1 MNSRYAEYDNSSDIY
16 YLINNIMPK
25 LKEQGNKFE
34 YNSKLNEIIN
44 RFRVNISTRKLYLCD
59 CLILRVIDTLHTVE
73 VKSEFVKNENY
84 CYLSNSITKDIRYNR
99 VKTSYSCYIKR
110 RKLHIDCDKKS
121 LVYSPEEKLMLYIF
135 VSSYLQRLGGK
146 SIQLTDNFTYIDI
159 EDIHQLFGNQ
169 IESAGKKVGIKN
181 DKKTYYSNIIN
192 KLKYDDIE
200 IRLQDAEHLTNDR
213 IYNNWFKSI
222 YELKNYD
229 GSIKGYFFSFGDL
242 GTELF
247 PTTNHPT
254 KCISLNSLNIE
265 NRYLNKFE
273 ITRYII
279 YKITDKAKDIRISTM
294 LEELYD
300 FENGALYIDE
310 LYRRNNPN
318 NIKYLERFITIVYE
332 AVRNLK
338 TMYEE
343 LNMYYNKE
351 VLSKKYIKLYSRMNC
366 YDKISL
372 KVTKQD

>member
-1 MNSRYAEYDNSSDIY
+1 MNSRCAEYDNSSDIY
-16 YLINNIMPK
+16 YVINNIMPK
-25 LKEQGNKFE
+25 LKEQGNKLE

-44 RFRVNISTRKLYLCD
+44 RCKVNISTTELCLCD
-59 CLILRVIDTLHTVE
+59 CLILRVVDTLHTGK
-73 VKSEFVKNENY
+73 VKSEFVENENHY
-84 CYLSNSITKDIRYNR
+84 YLSSSITKDIRYNK
-99 VKTSYSCYIKR
+99 VKKRYSCYIKR
-110 RKLHIDCDKKS
+110 RKLHTDYDKKY

-135 VSSYLQRLGGK
+135 VSSYLQRLSGK
-146 SIQLTDNFTYIDI
+146 SIQLTDNFTYIDV

-181 DKKTYYSNIIN
+181 EKKAYYSNIIN

-200 IRLQDAEHLTNDR
+200 IRLQDEEHLTNDR

-229 GSIKGYFFSFGDL
+229 GSIKGYFYSFGDL

-254 KCISLNSLNIE
+254 KCISLSTLNIE

-273 ITRYII
+273 IARYII
-279 YKITDKAKDIRISTM
+279 YKIVDKAKDIRISTM

-318 NIKYLERFITIVYE
+318 NVKYLERFISIVYE
-332 AVRNLK
+332 AVSNLQ
-338 TMYEE
+338 TMYDG

-351 VLSKKYIKLYSRMNC
+351 LLPEKYIEVYSRMNC

-372 KVTKQD
+372 KVTKPD